1 MGFDLLEGLPV
12 ELRGGL
18 GLSLCGEEDGG
29 EHYCLNY
36 RDDSGFGEG
45 CAGFLRV
52 MK

>member
-12 ELRGGL
+12 ELSGGL
-18 GLSLCGEEDGG
+18 GLGLGGEKEGG
-29 EHYCLNY
+29 EHRCPDY